1 MYDLFLQIGIS
12 LFRPRRNIL
21 IFQSIL
27 GVKDIL
33 ELFLVI
39 AHYKITNYKIVRE
52 FWLVKNLWFI
62 VPVDSEKT

>member
-1 MYDLFLQIGIS
+1 MYDLFLQIGIL

-27 GVKDIL
+27 GVKNIL
-33 ELFLVI
+33 ELLSI
-39 AHYKITNYKIVRE
+39 YSPLKLTKIVRE

-62 VPVDSEKT
+62 VPVD

>member
-1 MYDLFLQIGIS
+1 MYDPFLQIGIS
-12 LFRPRRNIL
+12 LFRPKRNIL

-27 GVKDIL
+27 GVKNVL

-52 FWLVKNLWFI
+52 F
-62 VPVDSEKT
+62 